1 MNGYYSDSA
10 HAITLTGPAGHAWRR
25 PQVGALGAMVAHWSR
40 TAHEP
45 SLVSLPT
52 GTGKTAVAMAAPY
65 LMRQPP
71 RRVLVV
77 VPSTALREQTAEL
90 FGSQRLL
97 RDLGVLQSDSPS
109 SPSVVALSGRVQD
122 WNALAEHDVTVALPH
137 SISPEYYE
145 EDAPG
150 PPQDLFDLV
159 IVDEAHHAPATTWR
173 AIIDHFAWKRAL
185 LLTATPRRRDKK
197 PVPGELIYY
206 YPLRRALDEGLYNPV
221 TPELLD
227 APVPFDREAA
237 DRAVAQRTVELVSEP
252 EHATSTVIVRGLT
265 VDRLRELCEIYR
277 ELGIEIEAL
286 HNRLGDAM
294 KADILDRL
302 RDGRLKAVAV
312 AGMLGEGFDLPS
324 MRIAAYHDKH
334 KSMPATV
341 QLIGRLARV
350 SEAYPQTS
358 HLVTVKDQDVYPA
371 LQGAVRDLYDNEDRD
386 WARVLPTL
394 LDDYIEAEKRRADFV
409 AEFPPDVDS
418 AVDLRSL
425 TPLMRVVVHEIES
438 NDFVEPSANE
448 AFMDT
453 LQTGSP
459 LAGGRVAYAGQDQ
472 RGELIVIVTEHRAQ
486 PRWSRDLQMASRTFD
501 LHLVSY
507 RPASDG
513 HPALVLVNSSNDG
526 TYRVMAGLLDLSSK
540 SRLLDPEQINIY
552 LEGLERHS
560 ISAVGV
566 RTTSGRSG
574 TAYRNYLGSGVDRG
588 LRRVDTAGAALGH
601 VNLQYVGPDG
611 GSASGGAAMEK
622 AKIWLTRYV
631 PLADYDEWIDSVVTG
646 IRATD
651 DGDGGQFLPNVDR
664 GHRLL
669 AWPPEEPLA
678 ADMNVELIGRGFE
691 VQHDGDRV
699 PIEQVYLYVAH
710 DPLDE
715 LDGRTRTDSL
725 LPVVAIT
732 EADAGRELVW
742 SGNLLPNGNVVG
754 DFDVPV
760 HRGVTT
766 HELGELLAQ
775 HPATIHFVGGTT
787 TVGGTRYD
795 SRSSYRSFNPR
806 DLLTSD
812 WSGVNLRAE
821 SRASA
826 AKKAAEDPEAGI
838 SIHERLETW
847 LLDQPEK
854 GERRWIL
861 CNDGSGEIADYLV
874 VEEDFS
880 GVVHLGLWHA
890 KYSSESTPGLRI
902 GDLQEVIAQA
912 VRSRRHL
919 NDSDLWLSLGRRFDG
934 EESPRAVLVDGSH
947 PAEELRMRLGRE
959 EDVDSRPSW
968 PETTPRVVGTIG
980 VVQPGIS
987 KAQMIEAARAGAALS
1002 FRHLLA
1008 GAVEAAEGASGEFVA
1023 VVSD

>member
-1 MNGYYSDSA
+1 
-10 HAITLTGPAGHAWRR
+10 
-25 PQVGALGAMVAHWSR
+25 MVAHWSR
-40 TAHEP
+40 TSHEP

-65 LMRQPP
+65 LMLQAP

-77 VPSTALREQTAEL
+77 VPSTALREQAAKL
-90 FGSQRLL
+90 FESQGLL
-97 RDLGVLQSDSPS
+97 RDLGVLKSDPQS
-109 SPSVVALSGRVQD
+109 SPSVVALTGRVDD
-122 WNALAEHDVTVALPH
+122 WDALAEHDVTVALPH
-137 SISPEYYE
+137 SISPKYYE
-145 EDAPG
+145 DNDTPG

-159 IVDEAHHAPATTWR
+159 IVDEAHHAPASTWR

-221 TPELLD
+221 VPELVD
-227 APVPFDREAA
+227 APVPFDRQAA
-237 DRAVAQRTVELVSEP
+237 DHAVAQRTVELLSEP
-252 EHATSTVIVRGLT
+252 EHASSTVMVRGLT
-265 VDRLRELCEIYR
+265 VNRLNELSQIYR
-277 ELGIEIEAL
+277 SLGVEIEAL
-286 HNRLGDAM
+286 HNRLGDATQ
-294 KADILDRL
+294 ADILDRL

-350 SEAYPQTS
+350 SEAHPQRS
-358 HLVTVKDQDVYPA
+358 HLITVKDQDVYPA

-394 LDDYIEAEKRRADFV
+394 IDDYIEAEKRRADFV
-409 AEFPPDVDS
+409 AEFPPDVDTP
-418 AVDLRSL
+418 VDVKSL
-425 TPLMRVVVHEIES
+425 TPLMRVVVHEIEDD
-438 NDFVEPSANE
+438 DFIEPSANE
-448 AFMDT
+448 LFMDT

-459 LAGGRVAYAGQDQ
+459 LAGGRVAYAGLNQQ
-472 RGELIVIVTEHRAQ
+472 GGLIVVVTEHRTQ
-486 PRWSRDLQMASRTFD
+486 PRWSLDLQMASRTFD

-507 RPASDG
+507 RPATDE
-513 HPALVLVNSSNDG
+513 HPALVLVNSANDG
-526 TYRVMAGLLDLSSK
+526 AYREMAGLLDLPSK
-540 SRLLDPEQINIY
+540 SRLLDPERINTY

-574 TAYRNYLGSGVDRG
+574 TSYRNYLGRGVDRG

-601 VNLQYVGPDG
+601 VNLQYVGPGG

-631 PLADYDEWIDSVVTG
+631 PLADYNEWIDSVVTG
-646 IRATD
+646 IRATGA
-651 DGDGGQFLPNVDR
+651 GDAGQFLPNVDR

-669 AWPPEEPLA
+669 AWPQEEPLA
-678 ADMNVELIGRGFE
+678 ADMNLELIGEGFE
-691 VQHDGDRV
+691 VDHDGDRV

-710 DPLDE
+710 DPLHE
-715 LDGRTRTDSL
+715 LEGRTRTDSL

-732 EADAGRELVW
+732 EADAGHELIW
-742 SGNLLPNGNVVG
+742 SGNFLPNGSVVA
-754 DFDVPV
+754 DFHVPV

-766 HELGELLAQ
+766 HELGELLDQ

-795 SRSSYRSFNPR
+795 SRSSYQSFNPR
-806 DLLTSD
+806 DLLSCD
-812 WSGVNLRAE
+812 WNGVNLRAE

-826 AKKAAEDPEAGI
+826 ARKMTEDPEAGI
-838 SIHERLETW
+838 SIHERLERW

-902 GDLQEVIAQA
+902 GDLQEVVAQA

-934 EESPRAVLVDGSH
+934 NESPRAILVDGSH
-947 PAEELRMRLGRE
+947 PADELRMRLGLAK
-959 EDVDSRPSW
+959 DVDDHAPW
-968 PETTPRVVGTIG
+968 IETTPRVVGTIG
-980 VVQPGIS
+980 IVQPGLS
-987 KAQMIEAARAGAALS
+987 KAQMTEAARDGGAHS

-1008 GAVEAAEGASGEFVA
+1008 GAVEAAEGANGEFVA
-1023 VVSD
+1023 VVSE